1 MSDERTIPEGSLRP
15 LSTQNILRKRISKVE
30 LSKRA
35 ATPSGWMSKSLMK
48 YDERKIDERN

>member
-1 MSDERTIPEGSLRP
+1 MSDERTIPEDSLSP

-35 ATPSGWMSKSLMK
+35 ATPSGWMSESLMK
-48 YDERKIDERN
+48 YDERKIEERN